1 VSEDGEERAA
11 RRPVSGAPHA
21 SGAPDEELPLADLTA
36 GGPSPLED
44 LGAPWEGPAPGSAL
58 PDLTGD
64 ARSGVADDGPGPVA
78 DDDWSPSAPLTAADG
93 SVAGVAAISEDADA
107 DWAPLPDLGRRRPR
121 PDRPR
126 RGRRSGDQRSGGDAA
141 TPPDRRRVRDTNVAA
156 QVPGDDPAPA
166 GGIAGDPGAA
176 GATAAA
182 GTAGPASATPPADDA
197 APVRGDG
204 LPPGALG
211 AGAAGPGLGL
221 FGADALG
228 DVPSPAADVRPG
240 RRKGRR
246 RGKRGGGDPDADGT
260 AGAAEQAPERPLTAE
275 ERLQHALTLAYRHL
289 SKRDRT
295 VSEVRAHLE
304 KREVDETS
312 IAGAL
317 QELTEFGYVDD
328 ERYATRFV
336 EDKRRLEGWGHL
348 RIEQGLRK
356 TGIPREVADRALA
369 DDPLRN
375 DEDELAV
382 EALEHRLAGRPLE
395 DDRARQKALRL
406 LATKGYAL
414 ETSYAAVRT
423 YERRCAERADD

>member
-1 VSEDGEERAA
+1 VSGDGEERTG
-11 RRPVSGAPHA
+11 RRPAAGREHA
-21 SGAPDEELPLADLTA
+21 SVTPDDDLPLADLTA

-44 LGAPWEGPAPGSAL
+44 LGAPWEGPAPGSPL
-58 PDLTGD
+58 SDLVDD
-64 ARSGVADDGPGPVA
+64 AVTDQTDQDAAPSAA
-78 DDDWSPSAPLTAADG
+78 DDWSPAAPLADLGAPEADG
-93 SVAGVAAISEDADA
+93 AATPDETGA

-121 PDRPR
+121 SDRARRGGRSGEGAPP
-126 RGRRSGDQRSGGDAA
+126 RGRRRARQVDPTAAQAPGDSGAADGDGPGAVSLDADTAGGRDAGAA
-141 TPPDRRRVRDTNVAA
+141 T
-156 QVPGDDPAPA
+156 GPAPST
-166 GGIAGDPGAA
+166 
-176 GATAAA
+176 ATD
-182 GTAGPASATPPADDA
+182 DDA
-197 APVRGDG
+197 ARRGDG

-211 AGAAGPGLGL
+211 AGAAGAGLSL
-221 FGADALG
+221 FGADVVG
-228 DVPSPAADVRPG
+228 EVPSPAAEGRPG

-246 RGKRGGGDPDADGT
+246 RGKRGGGDSDADGA
-260 AGAAEQAPERPLTAE
+260 AGEAEKPPARPLTAE

-304 KREVDETS
+304 KREIDEGS

-317 QELTEFGYVDD
+317 KELTEFGYVDD

-369 DDPLRN
+369 EDPLRA

-382 EALEHRLAGRPLE
+382 EALEQRLAGRPLD

>member
-1 VSEDGEERAA
+1 MSRRGKRRA
-11 RRPVSGAPHA
+11 R
-21 SGAPDEELPLADLTA
+21 DAD
-36 GGPSPLED
+36 PSP
-44 LGAPWEGPAPGSAL
+44 
-58 PDLTGD
+58 
-64 ARSGVADDGPGPVA
+64 AD
-78 DDDWSPSAPLTAADG
+78 S
-93 SVAGVAAISEDADA
+93 
-107 DWAPLPDLGRRRPR
+107 
-121 PDRPR
+121 
-126 RGRRSGDQRSGGDAA
+126 RSGG
-141 TPPDRRRVRDTNVAA
+141 R
-156 QVPGDDPAPA
+156 A
-166 GGIAGDPGAA
+166 GSDAGDG
-176 GATAAA
+176 
-182 GTAGPASATPPADDA
+182 SAADDA
-197 APVRGDG
+197 ARPAAAPKPSAAGDGAPPLRGDG

-211 AGAAGPGLGL
+211 AGAAGVGQL
-221 FGADALG
+221 FGDGEAAGAAPADEQ
-228 DVPSPAADVRPG
+228 DRRG

-246 RGKRGGGDPDADGT
+246 RGKRGAAGPDGDGTPDAGEKPTD
-260 AGAAEQAPERPLTAE
+260 RPLTAE

-304 KREVDETS
+304 KREIDETS

-317 QELTEFGYVDD
+317 KELTDFGYVDD

-348 RIEQGLRK
+348 RIEQGLRR

-369 DDPLRN
+369 EDPLRA

-382 EALEHRLAGRPLE
+382 EALEQRLAGRPLE

-414 ETSYAAVRT
+414 ETSYAAVRA